1 MAGDIASARAA
12 ADRLPSAAA
21 WLNTCIPVRRSSIR
35 FLTLDKSLSPFRPY
49 STPVAGDH
57 IPGMTNSSTSRASDH
72 AMTGSHTDPAVPTM
86 PVLFVPHGAGPCF
99 FMDWQPPG
107 TWDGMARSEEHTSE
121 LQSLMRISYAVLCL
135 KKKRTTNTR
144 DPFIP
149 YQRRHPR
156 KRACTPKGNRKD
168 STAPPSSADSLVRN
182 GTRIDNT
189 LMTEPTTL
197 IDCRAR
203 H

>member
-107 TWDGMARSEEHTSE
+107 TWDGMAGLLRGVAASLPARPRAILMVSAHWQRAGFAVTAAAQPSLIYDYYGFPEHT
-121 LQSLMRISYAVLCL
+121 YAL
-135 KKKRTTNTR
+135 RY
-144 DPFIP
+144 PEIG
-149 YQRRHPR
+149 
-156 KRACTPKGNRKD
+156 RAH
-168 STAPPSSADSLVRN
+168 V
-182 GTRIDNT
+182 
-189 LMTEPTTL
+189 
-197 IDCRAR
+197 
-203 H
+203 